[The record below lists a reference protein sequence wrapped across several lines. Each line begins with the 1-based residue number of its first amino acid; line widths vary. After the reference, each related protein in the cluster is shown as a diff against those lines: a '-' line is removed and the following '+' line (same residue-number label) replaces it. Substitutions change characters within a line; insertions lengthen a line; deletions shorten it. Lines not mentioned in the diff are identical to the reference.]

1 MTKFWRVAWH
11 EYSRHVFRKRF
22 LFALFSLPL
31 LVLFTIVMVIAII
44 IMDTSSKPVGYI
56 DHSGLLVNPVSP
68 PRVKW
73 PEQFV
78 QMLAYEDESSA
89 NADLQAK
96 KIQAYYIIPEDYLQT
111 GLATVIYLD
120 KLKVSDQEQFDSF
133 LKANL
138 LANQP
143 PNIANRILDGSQLII
158 RSTDKSREVS
168 QEHII
173 NIILPFLAG
182 ILFIVAISTSSGYL
196 MQAVVEEKENR
207 TMEIMVTSVSPGQL
221 MSGKVI
227 ADIAIGVTQLFVWAI
242 FIILAL
248 VIGKNYIPSLGGI
261 QFSGEMIGVILAVM
275 VPAFIMISGLMAA
288 VGATVSEAS
297 EGQQIMALF
306 TIPTWLPYLFIG
318 VFIQNP
324 NSPLAI
330 AMSLFP
336 LTAPMTII
344 IRLSFTTIP
353 IWQMI
358 ASVTILVI
366 SAIGSVW
373 LAGRAFRL
381 GMLRYGQRVH
391 WKEVF
396 SHQRA

>member
-1 MTKFWRVAWH
+1 MIKFWHVAWH

-31 LVLFTIVMVIAII
+31 LVIFTIVMVIAII
-44 IMDTSSKPVGYI
+44 IMETSSKPVGYI
-56 DHSGLLVNPVSP
+56 DHSGLLLKPVSQ

-78 QMLAYEDESSA
+78 PMIAYTEENSA
-89 NADLQAK
+89 NDDLQAK

-111 GLATVIYLD
+111 GQVKVIYLN
-120 KLKVSDQEQFDSF
+120 KLKVSDEEQFVSF
-133 LKANL
+133 LKVNL

-143 PNIANRILDGSQLII
+143 PNIANRIMDGNQLII
-158 RSTDKSREVS
+158 QSSDKSREIS
-168 QEHII
+168 QENII
-173 NIILPFLAG
+173 NLILPFLAG

-207 TMEIMVTSVSPGQL
+207 TMEIMVTSVSPNQL

-227 ADIAIGVTQLFVWAI
+227 ADIAIGVTQLIVWAI

-248 VIGKNYIPSLGGI
+248 VIGKNYIPWLGGI

-288 VGATVSEAS
+288 AGATVSEAS
-297 EGQQIMALF
+297 EGQQIMGLF
-306 TIPTWLPYLFIG
+306 TIPIWLPYLFIG

-353 IWQMI
+353 IWQGI
-358 ASVTILVI
+358 ASITILVL

-381 GMLRYGQRVH
+381 GMLRYGQRLH

-396 SHQRA
+396 SHQRV